1 MLFNYRHSV
10 HSTTN
15 VTPTQLFFNR
25 ELKTFLPSINKKV
38 KEIRKRQDEIYKKV
52 KEYTDKRHANLM
64 KGDKVLMLDNQKLR
78 KLDSTYLRSWST
90 FAHAGLEKLGF
101 LVHESPCFS
110 KQVQENVVRLKILF
124 TV

>member
-38 KEIRKRQDEIYKKV
+38 KEIRKRQDEK
-52 KEYTDKRHANLM
+52 
-64 KGDKVLMLDNQKLR
+64 
-78 KLDSTYLRSWST
+78 
-90 FAHAGLEKLGF
+90 
-101 LVHESPCFS
+101 
-110 KQVQENVVRLKILF
+110 
-124 TV
+124 